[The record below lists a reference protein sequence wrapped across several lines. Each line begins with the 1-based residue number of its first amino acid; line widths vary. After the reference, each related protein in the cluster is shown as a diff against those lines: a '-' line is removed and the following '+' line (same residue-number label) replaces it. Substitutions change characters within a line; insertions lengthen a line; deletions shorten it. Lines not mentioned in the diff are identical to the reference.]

1 MVSGLPDFSKY
12 VVVKGSEVTFD
23 VNVVGSATLDVEI
36 VGSVTLNVKIT
47 GSDVTLNVNIESV
60 AAEVVFNVKISSSD
74 VTLDVN
80 IASSAVALD
89 INVKSPVD
97 TDGNLKTSIQ
107 SSVQI
112 DVNIAA
118 SAVTLN
124 VKITGSDVTLD
135 VNIKSQAVTL
145 DVNIKAQEVTL
156 NVNVQGTASVS
167 IDNATVYL
175 NVKHEENYVRGLFL
189 EDSTPPSDYLTLSTQ
204 RGLMIYNARGFV
216 YRVKVWVKNTD
227 TANDQNLTVYI
238 SIAPGL
244 PPIRTLNITVPAGH
258 DDWISIV
265 EPDAVIRSFWWN
277 YESLFIWFDVNSN
290 LQLGVGEKVRGFA
303 KYADG
308 WYHSSNVCSSI
319 SIYGKT
325 SGSIPVSGTVNTIQ
339 IPNKSSSSSS
349 EETTV
354 PAGTRVTLMNVEGT
368 GVVTWIFLWSNLN
381 GMQFEIEVDGEKLT
395 WLGYDHLSPADLEYF
410 YGAAPHE
417 GIGVNLVRYDDTN
430 LMYTIVITVPI
441 EFKRSFKIYAYNPHT
456 SDHSVRHSA
465 LYNLIS

>member
-12 VVVKGSEVTFD
+12 VVLKSSEVTLDVDVVGSVTLD
-23 VNVVGSATLDVEI
+23 VNVVGSVVLDVNIKSQAVTLNVNIESQ
-36 VGSVTLNVKIT
+36 SVTLDVKIT
-47 GSDVTLNVNIESV
+47 GSDVTLNVNVTNATIKVDIGSPLD
-60 AAEVVFNVKISSSD
+60 ASGNVKTAI
-74 VTLDVN
+74 
-80 IASSAVALD
+80 
-89 INVKSPVD
+89 VD
-97 TDGNLKTSIQ
+97 
-107 SSVQI
+107 SVQI

-118 SAVTLN
+118 S
-124 VKITGSDVTLD
+124 SVTLD

-145 DVNIKAQEVTL
+145 DVNIKAQDVTL

-175 NVKHEENYVRGLFL
+175 NVKQDFKLGSGYVFSTFDFAEGDVDLDIYTYKWGIFLPRGC
-189 EDSTPPSDYLTLSTQ
+189 
-204 RGLMIYNARGFV
+204 RAWIYRITSRF
-216 YRVKVWVKNTD
+216 KNVSGVD
-227 TANDQNLTVYI
+227 RTVTFAV
-238 SIAPGL
+238 SIAPNY
-244 PPIRTLNITVPAGH
+244 PPLYKKEITIPASQTDYAANTWYIQMH
-258 DDWISIV
+258 WQ
-265 EPDAVIRSFWWN
+265 
-277 YESLFIWFDVNSN
+277 YESMYVTFKANGDGVYMLGQSN
-290 LQLGVGEKVRGFA
+290 NAGKGGFRDDLTHGNLPFA
-303 KYADG
+303 T
-308 WYHSSNVCSSI
+308 I
-319 SIYGKT
+319 SFLVKPEGD
-325 SGSIPVSGTVNTIQ
+325 IPVSGTVNTIQ